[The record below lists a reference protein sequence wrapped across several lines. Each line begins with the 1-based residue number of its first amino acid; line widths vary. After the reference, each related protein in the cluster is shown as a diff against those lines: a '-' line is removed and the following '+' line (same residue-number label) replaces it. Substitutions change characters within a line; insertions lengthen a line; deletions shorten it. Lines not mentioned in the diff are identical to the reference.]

1 MEFTVVYDEP
11 SKEINKL
18 TTELD
23 ADAVIVG
30 SHAKNGDWLQ
40 LPCAKLTA

>member
-1 MEFTVVYDEP
+1 MGFTVVYDEP